1 MNIRMQSLVSTYLAP
16 QFSIFRVHENYYLD
30 DIYLIYIVYQRKNRL
45 DVETGRY
52 LNSAAYVM
60 FRKETCLA
68 STLRGKELKNREDNN
83 LPNVFQ

>member
-1 MNIRMQSLVSTYLAP
+1 MNIRMQSLVSTHLAP
-16 QFSIFRVHENYYLD
+16 QFSILRVHENYLD
-30 DIYLIYIVYQRKNRL
+30 DIYLAYIVYQRKNRL

-60 FRKETCLA
+60 FRKETCLT
-68 STLRGKELKNREDNN
+68 STLRGKELKNREDSN